1 MTISVKAA
9 NGEGGDR
16 FFTLRW
22 FSFSSCNFHLFWK
35 QERSYNKA
43 SFPKIFSLNIKPTQE
58 KNFWVS
64 FFNLGG
70 VFLLGFLLCVGFF
83 VYVGVWVGVFFQK
96 RWFALLSAFNKLFCA
111 HLRLNWSS
119 TKPKILLNDNMLLKA
134 MMRKQCWHGWIN
146 WILFILFLKHSH
158 GFQLLL

>member
-43 SFPKIFSLNIKPTQE
+43 SFPKIFSLHIKPTQE
-58 KNFWVS
+58 KTFGS
-64 FFNLGG
+64 L
-70 VFLLGFLLCVGFF
+70 FLILVGFF
-83 VYVGVWVGVFFQK
+83 
-96 RWFALLSAFNKLFCA
+96 C
-111 HLRLNWSS
+111 
-119 TKPKILLNDNMLLKA
+119 
-134 MMRKQCWHGWIN
+134 
-146 WILFILFLKHSH
+146 
-158 GFQLLL
+158 